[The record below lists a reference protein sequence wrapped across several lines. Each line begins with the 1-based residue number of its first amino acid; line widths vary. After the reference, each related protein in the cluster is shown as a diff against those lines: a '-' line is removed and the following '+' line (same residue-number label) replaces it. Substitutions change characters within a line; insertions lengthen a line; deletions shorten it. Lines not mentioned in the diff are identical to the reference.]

1 MVRCLVL
8 VQTSARDEKN
18 YKVRDVKYN
27 RNMGRL
33 ASLTTN
39 GCVQFWD
46 PHATFERNVRGP
58 SPPDTL
64 MRSLPQRHLCYS
76 PSSRSDGVPIVTVAR
91 TASMRPS

>member
-1 MVRCLVL
+1 MFFVCWQADVQTTLTMLSLQLVFCLTGETAIDMVRCLVL
-8 VQTSARDEKN
+8 VQTSPREEKN

-58 SPPDTL
+58 SPPL
-64 MRSLPQRHLCYS
+64 S
-76 PSSRSDGVPIVTVAR
+76 
-91 TASMRPS
+91 